1 MTRFQQGAVV
11 LYLVLLISLAALGTH
26 NQLLYREQRELI
38 NRKSERLILL
48 TDLRGEAASV
58 TGPAAVR
65 AWALARGMTSPEG
78 QETFR
83 VAPLSPPDPPRPPGG
98 LEIRTI
104 WR

>member
-1 MTRFQQGAVV
+1 MTRIQQGVV
-11 LYLVLLISLAALGTH
+11 VFYLILLISLAAFGTR
-26 NQLLYREQRELI
+26 NQALYREQRELI
-38 NRKSERLILL
+38 NLKSERYVVLG
-48 TDLRGEAASV
+48 DLRSQAATI

-78 QETFR
+78 QETVR
-83 VAPLSPPDPPRPPGG
+83 VAPASPPAPPEPPSG